1 MSPKAHHRHSPSK
14 LDSLTKCLRFKYKQ
28 TETQNDA
35 ANEGTEL
42 HKAFETGNLAGLNE
56 EQKTVVQMT
65 RDYVDSL
72 KAADGGPTEWL
83 DMPEQHLVLKDRT
96 YGTTDR
102 VLIHKTLP
110 KAIVIDAKFG
120 RREGEHAFQVETYGA
135 AVVENAV
142 DLCGHEITEVE
153 VHVVS
158 PRLRDFFVAKH
169 DGQELLTSVR
179 ERIDT
184 LYERLEDPFNPPTP
198 HEDLCGLCDRAD
210 RCPALGKLVVDA
222 APKLGLPVPSAF
234 APDALVSDKDRAIAH
249 VLAGAFENWAEQIKK
264 NNTAFVNNGGTI
276 PGFKL
281 VTRSTGIRVPADMTS
296 IALTTLLNNG
306 ISSDLLQESCTL
318 VVGRLAKVMAEAS
331 GISEADAKETLRS
344 MLADI
349 AQEGQATF
357 LQKTKRLSDEA
368 QLKLIAES

>member
-1 MSPKAHHRHSPSK
+1 MSPKAHHRYSPSK
-14 LDSLTKCLRFKYKQ
+14 LGSLSKCLRFKYKQ

-56 EQKTVVQMT
+56 EQKQAVQMT
-65 RDYVDSL
+65 LDYVNAL
-72 KAADGGPTEWL
+72 KAGDGGPTEWL
-83 DMPEQHLVLKDRT
+83 DLPEQELVLKDRT

-135 AVVENAV
+135 AVVENALA
-142 DLCGHEITEVE
+142 LCGHEITEVE

-158 PRLRDFFVAKH
+158 PRLRDFFVDKH
-169 DGQELLTSVR
+169 DGQTLLTSVR

-198 HEDLCGLCDRAD
+198 HEDLCGNCDRAD
-210 RCPALGKLVVDA
+210 KCPALGRLVVNV
-222 APKLGLPVPSAF
+222 APKLGLPIPSAF

-264 NNTAFVNNGGTI
+264 NNTAFVANGGTI

-281 VTRSTGIRVPADMTS
+281 VTRSTGIRIPAEMTS
-296 IALTTLLNNG
+296 VALTVLQGNG
-306 ISSDLLQESCTL
+306 IAADLLQESCTL
-318 VVGRLAKVMAEAS
+318 VVGRLAKLMAEAS
-331 GISEADAKETLRS
+331 GISEADAKEALRG
-344 MLADI
+344 MLADV

-368 QLKLIAES
+368 QLKLITES